1 MRHHAERKRDL
12 RKALLAT
19 TVSVMALAVLL
30 IVVLFTASQLS
41 AKSAAAQAPTQ
52 PSTQPPVAQWQI
64 DAGGKAAFDVASLKQ
79 DIAPPGPQTVSSNII
94 LSAMDAYKPT
104 GGLFS
109 AKNYP
114 LLQFLIFSYKL
125 SNFQINAL
133 ASTLPKWANT
143 NRYDIEARAGA
154 NTTKDQ
160 FRLMVQALLADR
172 FKLAVHYDTKQLP
185 VLVMVLDKPGKL
197 GPKMREHPASDP
209 CSNVPASYGSPI
221 PLKTAEGYPV
231 TCSVFFSWLEAGSFH
246 AAGRNVDL
254 NLMVTQMTNPQ
265 LYGIDRPVLNKTGLT
280 GRYDLLFDYI
290 PDLGTLPPGTN
301 LQLNEGGPSFQEA
314 LKAQAGLKLEP
325 QTGPVDL
332 LVVDHVEEPSA
343 N

>member
-1 MRHHAERKRDL
+1 MERTMKLAGCKRDA
-12 RKALLAT
+12 RKGLFAT
-19 TVSVMALAVLL
+19 IVSVIGLAVPL
-30 IVVLFTASQLS
+30 IAIGLMAPQLGT
-41 AKSAAAQAPTQ
+41 KLAAAQTPTQAPT
-52 PSTQPPVAQWQI
+52 AQWQI

-79 DIAPPGPQTVSSNII
+79 DTAPPGPQTVSSNII

-104 GGLFS
+104 GGLLS

-114 LLQFLIFSYKL
+114 LIQYLIFAYKL

-133 ASTLPKWANT
+133 FPTLPKWANT

-172 FKLAVHYDTKQLP
+172 FKLVVHYDTKQLP

-197 GPKMREHPASDP
+197 GPKMRQHPADDP

-221 PLKTAEGYPV
+221 PLKTADGYPV

-254 NLMVTQMTNPQ
+254 NLMATQMTNPQ

-301 LQLNEGGPSFQEA
+301 LQLNEGGPTFQEA